1 MNKTKGVEKMTVI
14 NEKFVINTQGHT
26 DIVDITKNVQNS
38 VYRQSLQNASV
49 LIYVAGSTV
58 SITNIEFEPGVL
70 VDLPEAFERMA
81 PVTMDYHHDAT
92 WHDGNGYA
100 HVRAAIVGNSTM
112 IPLID
117 GALQLGTWQQI
128 VLIDFDNK
136 PRTRTIHVQIVY

>member
-1 MNKTKGVEKMTVI
+1 MTVI

-26 DIVDITKNVQNS
+26 DIIDITKNVQNC

-58 SITNIEFEPGVL
+58 SITNIEFEPGIL
-70 VDLPEAFERMA
+70 VDLPEALERMA
-81 PVTMDYHHDAT
+81 PVGIEYHHDET

-100 HVRAAIVGNSTM
+100 HVRAPIVGNSTM
-112 IPLID
+112 VPLID

-136 PRTRTIHVQIVY
+136 PRTRTVHVQIVY